1 MFIPFWATIA
11 IAGHLANGAAFIIDK
26 TLLTTSFKRAAT
38 YAGTVGLLSIVVLVL
53 IPFGVHAPQL
63 TSWPWIILAGIT
75 FVTAL
80 WAFFSALSMGEAS
93 RIVPIIGS
101 LIPVL
106 TLIGSSWLLS
116 ERLTQHQLIGFGILI
131 LATVILAGGS
141 AAHRISSKA
150 IWMSILAALL
160 FAASSVTIKLS
171 YEGEG
176 FINGFFFSRI
186 IGIITACCLLLID
199 RKALAEA
206 RQAFFP
212 ARTDN
217 TKTKHKKKRSFA
229 SLLIIIGQGLGSVG
243 FILVQYAINLGS
255 ASIVNALQAVQ
266 YAFLVL
272 VAFILAKRAPKLLGE
287 DLTVRSIIQKSF
299 GIILAGIGLWFVV

>member
-1 MFIPFWATIA
+1 MLIPLWALIA

-38 YAGTVGLLSIVVLVL
+38 YAGTVGLLSIIVLVL
-53 IPFGVHAPQL
+53 IPFGVHLPL
-63 TSWPWIILAGIT
+63 NSSWFWIILAGVT

-106 TLIGSSWLLS
+106 TLVGTSWLLAEHLS
-116 ERLTQHQLIGFGILI
+116 QHQLIGFGILI
-131 LATVILAGGS
+131 LATAILAGGS
-141 AAHRISSKA
+141 ASHRLSSKA
-150 IWMSILAALL
+150 IMMALLAAFL
-160 FAASSVTIKLS
+160 FAAASVTIKLC
-171 YEGEG
+171 YEQEG
-176 FINGFFFSRI
+176 FINGFFFSRLV
-186 IGIITACCLLLID
+186 GIATAITILLID
-199 RKALAEA
+199 HKALLEA

-212 ARTDN
+212 KKPSTLSS
-217 TKTKHKKKRSFA
+217 KSKKRSWA
-229 SLLIIIGQGLGSVG
+229 SLLILIGQGLGSIG

-255 ASIVNALQAVQ
+255 AAIVNALQAVQ

-272 VAFILAKRAPKLLGE
+272 IAFIFAKRAPKLLGE
-287 DLTVRSIIQKSF
+287 DLTSRSIIQKSL

>member
-1 MFIPFWATIA
+1 MFIPLWALIA
-11 IAGHLANGAAFIIDK
+11 IIGHLANGAAFIIDK

-53 IPFGVHAPQL
+53 IPFGVHLPEFS
-63 TSWPWIILAGIT
+63 SWLWIILAGIS

-101 LIPVL
+101 LIPIL

-131 LATVILAGGS
+131 VATMILAGGS
-141 AAHRISSKA
+141 ASRRVTSKA
-150 IWMSILAALL
+150 IWMSVFAAFL
-160 FAASSVTIKLS
+160 FAVSSVTIKLA

-186 IGIITACCLLLID
+186 IGVITAGCLLLID
-199 RKALAEA
+199 RKALLEAE
-206 RQAFFP
+206 QAFFP
-212 ARTDN
+212 SKIQKAKT
-217 TKTKHKKKRSFA
+217 TKKQSWA
-229 SLLIIIGQGLGSVG
+229 SLLILVGQALGSVG

-272 VAFILAKRAPKLLGE
+272 VAFILAKRAPNLLGE
-287 DLTVRSIIQKSF
+287 DLTIRSIIQKSF

>member
-1 MFIPFWATIA
+1 MFIPLWALIA
-11 IAGHLANGAAFIIDK
+11 IIGHLANGAAFIIDK

-38 YAGTVGLLSIVVLVL
+38 YAGTVGLLSIIVLVL
-53 IPFGVHAPQL
+53 IPFGVHLPQL
-63 TSWPWIILAGIT
+63 SSWLWIILAGIS

-101 LIPVL
+101 LIPIL
-106 TLIGSSWLLS
+106 TLIGSSWLLA

-131 LATVILAGGS
+131 IATAILAGGS
-141 AAHRISSKA
+141 ASHRVSSKA
-150 IWMSILAALL
+150 IWMSVFAAFL
-160 FAASSVTIKLS
+160 FAVSSVTIKLS
-171 YEGEG
+171 YEAEG

-186 IGIITACCLLLID
+186 IGIVTACALLLID
-199 RKALAEA
+199 RKALLEA
-206 RQAFFP
+206 KQAFFP
-212 ARTDN
+212 SKN
-217 TKTKHKKKRSFA
+217 QNKKTTPKKRSFA
-229 SLLIIIGQGLGSVG
+229 SLLIIIGQALGSIG

-287 DLTVRSIIQKSF
+287 DLTARSIIQKSF